1 MIDADLD
8 TDINNNE
15 NIQIDFSMMETQTS
29 QRSSKSLQSW
39 SLSYEKILLLWN
51 QSNSPWNFAV
61 RLMMEIF
68 PLHELMG
75 EVNVNGRSAYGSGNN
90 KKALEVLRLEQIKS
104 IVMDKA
110 GFNKFSK
117 EAEECWAK
125 CRNAMNKK
133 LSDMKSRAKF
143 NETV

>member
-1 MIDADLD
+1 MRSNLSVLPPSFQIPSSQVFNKSNDHCNSTLIDADLD
-8 TDINNNE
+8 TEINNNE

-75 EVNVNGRSAYGSGNN
+75 DVNVNGCY
-90 KKALEVLRLEQIKS
+90 LDQLL
-104 IVMDKA
+104 
-110 GFNKFSK
+110 
-117 EAEECWAK
+117 
-125 CRNAMNKK
+125 
-133 LSDMKSRAKF
+133 LL
-143 NETV
+143 